1 MVREPLEVPL
11 LRIHI
16 ETRPQAVTLRLEGKL
31 IEPWVAELVR
41 VWMDLSHGP
50 HAGQPVCIDLEEV
63 SFVDARGRS
72 MLAALWQLGCELKG
86 SGPFISAVIQE
97 VSGTQAF

>member
-1 MVREPLEVPL
+1 M

-16 ETRPQAVTLRLEGKL
+16 EPGRQEVKLRLEGKL

-41 VWMDLSHGP
+41 VWMDLAQGP
-50 HAGQPVCIDLEEV
+50 HAGKPVCIDLDAV

-72 MLAALWQLGCELKG
+72 MLGALWRLGIVLKG

-97 VSGTQAF
+97 VTEAKTL